1 MTFRS
6 DNRNSTKHEIKN
18 SMLARY
24 ASQEQRVGLMQ
35 ELDHYHDCMKTILN
49 LHLDP
54 ANDPRFKHLFQFW
67 IKIF

>member
-1 MTFRS
+1 
-6 DNRNSTKHEIKN
+6 
-18 SMLARY
+18 MLIARY

-54 ANDPRFKHLFQFW
+54 ANDPRFKLFF
-67 IKIF
+67 

>member
-1 MTFRS
+1 
-6 DNRNSTKHEIKN
+6 
-18 SMLARY
+18 MLIARY

-54 ANDPRFKHLFQFW
+54 ANDPRFNFFLYLRLL
-67 IKIF
+67 IF